1 MTEEITHI
9 IGGEKVLDK
18 DLNNQQKFHKNH
30 VTSLRAKIAKFQ
42 FEIDDLMPSLKY
54 HETAFIEETKKEA
67 KKLFEKKE
75 LEAIEQEAM
84 GEK

>member
-54 HETAFIEETKKEA
+54 HETALIEETKKEA

>member
-54 HETAFIEETKKEA
+54 HETALIEETKKEA

-84 GEK
+84 GRK

>member
-30 VTSLRAKIAKFQ
+30 VTSLRAKIAKLQ

-54 HETAFIEETKKEA
+54 HETALIEETKKEA
-67 KKLFEKKE
+67 KKLFEKKQ

>member
-9 IGGEKVLDK
+9 IGGEKGLDK

-54 HETAFIEETKKEA
+54 HETALIEETKKEA